1 MGILREN
8 TINRMGLQSRKYRDL
23 FQKVLKSFFVRS
35 DPFRIILNGV
45 KFDEN
50 YLKIDESEFHPA
62 NFNNI
67 HVISAGKC
75 SLRMSRGINKVL
87 KNRINSQLI
96 ISADEYENF
105 ASMDTYLKGDH
116 PYPGKNSLNSG
127 KKFLEFLSFVGKDDF
142 LISLIS
148 GGASS
153 MLILPPKEIPFKDIN
168 IVNKLLLK
176 SGATIEELNCVRKHL
191 SLIKGGL
198 AAKKIYPA
206 KVINLIISDTPDGSH
221 STVGSGLFAWDN
233 TSYNDSLKILEKYD
247 LISKIPLKIIEY
259 LREGDAGRKEE
270 TPIYNSDLV
279 MNNSFFTLGDNKS
292 VLEGIKT
299 DLYTEGIN
307 THIISACDSGEVKTK
322 ALEFA
327 ELIKKTLKGESSF
340 KPPVLLL
347 SGGEY
352 TVNVKGDGL
361 GGRNMEFILLMLKE
375 LKNIDREFF
384 IFSFG
389 SDGIDGPTDAA
400 GAWIDK
406 YSYKKS
412 KLELCE
418 SIDLYL
424 QKNDS
429 FTFFNKIKQLIKI
442 GKTGTNVMDIR
453 GFFIP

>member
-1 MGILREN
+1 MEILREN

-35 DPFRIILNGV
+35 DPFGIILNGV

-50 YLKIDESEFHPA
+50 YLKIDKSEFHPDD
-62 NFNNI
+62 FNNI
-67 HVISAGKC
+67 HVVSVGKC
-75 SLRMSRGINKVL
+75 SFRMSRGINKVL
-87 KNRINSQLI
+87 KNRIHSQLI

-105 ASMDTYLKGDH
+105 DGMDAYLKGDH

-127 KKFLEFLSFVGKDDF
+127 KKFLEFLSFVRKDDL

-153 MLILPPKEIPFKDIN
+153 MLIAPPKEIPFKEIN
-168 IVNKLLLK
+168 IVNKLLIK

-233 TSYNDSLKILEKYD
+233 TSYNDSLEILEKYD
-247 LISKIPLKIIEY
+247 LISRIPLKVIEY
-259 LREGDAGRKEE
+259 LKAGKYGKVEE
-270 TPIYNSDLV
+270 TPFYDSDLV

-299 DLYTEGIN
+299 DLCIEGIN
-307 THIISACDSGEVKTK
+307 THIISSCDSGEVKTK
-322 ALEFA
+322 VLEFA
-327 ELIKKTLKGESSF
+327 ELIKKTLRGKSPF
-340 KPPVLLL
+340 KSPVLLL

-375 LKNIDREFF
+375 LKNIDHEFF

-412 KLELCE
+412 NLEISE

-429 FTFFNKIKQLIKI
+429 YTFFNKIEQLIKI
-442 GKTGTNVMDIR
+442 GETGTNVMDIR